1 MTRVYVSGSFDNL
14 RSPDFRFLEE
24 AAKLGDLCVQLWD
37 DETCQR
43 ANPDTVLKFPLAER
57 LYVVQAVRYVQRVV
71 VLGLSAAPGEPADPD
86 SLDMVDGGPAVWAVE
101 EAQDTPQKRAF
112 AAARGL
118 AYHLI
123 SPAELAGFP
132 PASASE
138 AALPAHPGKKII
150 VTGCYDWLHSGHVR
164 FFEEVSA
171 LGALIVA
178 VGHDANIRLL
188 KGEGHP
194 LFPQDE
200 RLYMVQSIRSV
211 HTALLTTGSGWM
223 DAAPEIERLKPDA
236 YAVNEDGDKPEKRAF
251 CAEHGLEYIVLTRTP
266 KPGLPKRQST
276 DLRGF

>member
-24 AAKLGDLCVQLWD
+24 AARLGDLCVQLWD

-43 ANPDTVLKFPLAER
+43 ANPNTPLKFPLAER
-57 LYVVQAVRYVQRVV
+57 LYVVQAVRYVQQVV
-71 VLGLSAAPGEPADPD
+71 VLGSSAAPGEPVDPD
-86 SLDMVDGGPAVWAVE
+86 SLDLLDGGPAVWAVS
-101 EAQDTPQKRAF
+101 EAHDTPQKRAF
-112 AAARGL
+112 AAAHGL
-118 AYHLI
+118 GYHLI
-123 SPAELAGFP
+123 RPAELAGFP
-132 PASASE
+132 LKTANQADL
-138 AALPAHPGKKII
+138 AAFPGKKII

-194 LFPQDE
+194 LFPEAE

-211 HTALLTTGSGWM
+211 HTAVLTSGSGWM

-251 CAEHGLEYIVLTRTP
+251 CAGHGLEYIVLKRTP
-266 KPGLPKRQST
+266 KAGLPKRQST